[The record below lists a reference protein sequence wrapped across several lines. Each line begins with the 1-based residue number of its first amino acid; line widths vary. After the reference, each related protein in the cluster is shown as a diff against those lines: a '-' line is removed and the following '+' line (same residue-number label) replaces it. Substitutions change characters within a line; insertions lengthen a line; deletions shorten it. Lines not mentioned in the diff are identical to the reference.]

1 MVKNPKLCIDKTVK
15 LLETAQ
21 QMVSV
26 SLLRFYVQ
34 LLLLLVLSVIEKQE
48 KVTNLQNEFAKQL
61 KMRQYFPESNGFRHV
76 EEVLKMQCSVK
87 QPYTSYKKGFEKVR
101 STQVSSVKLVDE
113 YVTDTP
119 LYFTI
124 RFQMV
129 PCTHVSKIRITEE
142 IHFNVVLVGYQQSGI
157 HYVSFPNYHQLN
169 SKTLGDLF
177 ESRNQTIP

>member
-61 KMRQYFPESNGFRHV
+61 KMR
-76 EEVLKMQCSVK
+76 
-87 QPYTSYKKGFEKVR
+87 
-101 STQVSSVKLVDE
+101 
-113 YVTDTP
+113 
-119 LYFTI
+119 
-124 RFQMV
+124 
-129 PCTHVSKIRITEE
+129 
-142 IHFNVVLVGYQQSGI
+142 
-157 HYVSFPNYHQLN
+157 
-169 SKTLGDLF
+169 
-177 ESRNQTIP
+177 